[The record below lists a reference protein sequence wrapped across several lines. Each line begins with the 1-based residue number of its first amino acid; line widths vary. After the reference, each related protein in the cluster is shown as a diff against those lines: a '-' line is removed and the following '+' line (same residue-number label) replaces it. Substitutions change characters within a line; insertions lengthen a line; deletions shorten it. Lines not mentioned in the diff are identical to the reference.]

1 MKNVGASKVVLA
13 VKNLPAN
20 AGDIRDTGLIP
31 GSERTHTSILAWRI
45 LCPEEPGGPG
55 RLQSM
60 GSQRVKHDWVT
71 KHARKVL
78 SLYKQVLEMILR
90 ESETRTCT
98 FTHSE
103 KWTFIN
109 KSYQEIYQ
117 PHYWLNYH
125 GFRRNNSCLD
135 LVNFIALIK
144 HRLIYSVIQVY
155 FYTWIDEFRNWQCW
169 LPWNFKCLCK
179 NN

>member
-1 MKNVGASKVVLA
+1 MKNVGASKVVLV

-20 AGDIRDTGLIP
+20 AGDIRDMGLIP

-45 LCPEEPGGPG
+45 LRPEEPGGPG

-60 GSQRVKHDWVT
+60 GSQRVEHDWVT
-71 KHARKVL
+71 KHAHKVL

-103 KWTFIN
+103 NERSLTNPIRKFI
-109 KSYQEIYQ
+109 
-117 PHYWLNYH
+117 
-125 GFRRNNSCLD
+125 SCIIGSITMGLEKITAV
-135 LVNFIALIK
+135 LT
-144 HRLIYSVIQVY
+144 RL
-155 FYTWIDEFRNWQCW
+155 T
-169 LPWNFKCLCK
+169 L
-179 NN
+179 